1 MSQPGVT
8 VNPASKISAKQW
20 AALIQRNPHV
30 PAAVRSHVR
39 ARGALITGPTA
50 IAQPKDIIPLDWP
63 EDLAAV
69 FASNDW
75 EITTAEERFEL
86 VRADKALQ
94 VSRTIR
100 LDLQSGEAGPGF
112 LVKAG
117 PGETFWSPDTRPL
130 NATYDFGNAAVLFGE
145 TFGSAAV
152 DRKTRKDELS
162 FKTQLSSGRA
172 LVFVVNRF
180 VICGVRPRP
189 DGVRPAANG
198 APGFQTQKTVV
209 TSDDDLA
216 LTFLHE
222 LSGWPHAII
231 CGPFSWPGRKRLAW
245 AYLSL
250 AASMAL
256 VGSYVGSCP
265 SCCWRCFR
273 CCCWP
278 GCALASRR
286 WPCCTGC
293 GVRRVKRHCPP
304 TTASCCSGRAFSAT
318 SCSASACSTACSSRR
333 RWRRA

>member
-222 LSGWPHAII
+222 LAMHA
-231 CGPFSWPGRKRLAW
+231 GRMLLGKVAQHNHPQLEE
-245 AYLSL
+245 SL
-250 AASMAL
+250 AIVEGFFGKTHTQGEVLGAL
-256 VGSYVGSCP
+256 RDAERQLREVEGGIS
-265 SCCWRCFR
+265 
-273 CCCWP
+273 P
-278 GCALASRR
+278 GAGA
-286 WPCCTGC
+286 
-293 GVRRVKRHCPP
+293 RVPGPQR
-304 TTASCCSGRAFSAT
+304 
-318 SCSASACSTACSSRR
+318 
-333 RWRRA
+333 